1 LVVDDDRDAR
11 EMLNMVLSQCEAEVT
26 MASSTAQA
34 LKEITQH
41 RPDVLVSDI
50 GMPDL
55 DGYELIKRVRQI
67 EADLGQKALPAL
79 ALTAYAKAED
89 RVRALAAGYHV
100 HLSKPVDPEEFALVV
115 ASLIGRGTN

>member
-1 LVVDDDRDAR
+1 
-11 EMLNMVLSQCEAEVT
+11 
-26 MASSTAQA
+26 
-34 LKEITQH
+34 
-41 RPDVLVSDI
+41 
-50 GMPDL
+50 L
-55 DGYELIKRVRQI
+55 DGYELIKRVRQT